1 MKKDRII
8 KSSHYGHRPWW
19 FKALNLAWRSAGKAG
34 FKPDL
39 SKDSLIKAARKS
51 SGLTDLGKDFQD
63 EPLDRLLWSIREE
76 ARLHPV
82 GAFIT
87 RQRMINLLAARLR
100 AEEMFRKNP
109 GILDRPLLPAWV
121 ILGLQRTGTT
131 KLHRLLAA
139 DESNRVL
146 LSWEAINPVPLDT
159 RNPKLET
166 RNPEPETRNLKPET
180 RNLKP
185 ETRNLEPE
193 TRNLEQ
199 DKRVAIAKTSEN
211 ALRLMAPGFF
221 AIHPVEHNA
230 PEEDILLLD
239 TTFMST
245 TPEATMNVPTYAAW
259 LETTDQSPAYE
270 YMVKLLKLLQWQRP
284 GIRWILKSPHHL
296 EFINLIDK
304 HFDDVHFFWTH
315 REVTECIPSFISMA
329 AHSRVIFSDE
339 AADGNTIARHWIR
352 KTGYMLRKGLEYR
365 IKNQHKNQF
374 SDIFYNSL
382 VGDSAGVLTGIY
394 SLDGGMTPE
403 LLEKFA
409 RAEKNNPMRK
419 YGIHDYSLEDFGVRK
434 EDILKETVDYRN
446 FLNENSS
453 HNIYNQ

>member
-19 FKALNLAWRSAGKAG
+19 FRALNRAWRSAGKAG

-39 SKDSLIKAARKS
+39 SKDSLIRAARKS
-51 SGLTDLGKDFQD
+51 TGLSDLGKDFMD

-100 AEEMFRKNP
+100 AEEIFRKNP

-146 LSWEAINPVPLDT
+146 LSWEAINPVPLDI
-159 RNPKLET
+159 RNA
-166 RNPEPETRNLKPET
+166 
-180 RNLKP
+180 KP

-193 TRNLEQ
+193 TRNLEPETRNPKQ
-199 DKRVAIAKTSEN
+199 DKRIAIAKTSEN

-239 TTFMST
+239 ITFMST
-245 TPEATMNVPTYAAW
+245 TPEATMNVPSYAAW
-259 LETTDQSPAYE
+259 LETTDQSAAYE

-365 IKNQHKNQF
+365 TNNQHKNQF
-374 SDIFYNSL
+374 TDIFYDGL
-382 VGDSAGVLTGIY
+382 VGNSAGILTGIY

-403 LLEKFA
+403 LLEKFS

-419 YGIHDYSLEDFGVRK
+419 YGIHEYRLEDFGVRK
-434 EDILKETVDYRN
+434 EDILKETADYRN
-446 FLNENSS
+446 FIKNHIRDISR
-453 HNIYNQ
+453 